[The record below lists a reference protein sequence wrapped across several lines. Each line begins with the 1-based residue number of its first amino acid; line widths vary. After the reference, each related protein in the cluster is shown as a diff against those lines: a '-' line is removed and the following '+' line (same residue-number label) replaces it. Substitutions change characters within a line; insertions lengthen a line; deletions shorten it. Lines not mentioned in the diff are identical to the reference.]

1 MARQF
6 HACTHTTMSPN
17 VIHGGNKVNTIP
29 DEVVLEIDIRT
40 LPGQRSEDAHA
51 LLVEALG
58 DLAARVE
65 IENLEADESTAS
77 AVDTPLWH
85 SLERV
90 SQGFYEGSALVP
102 YLTVGATDARFFRGV
117 GSTAY
122 GFGMFSRRLSFED
135 YGVMFHGDDERVDV
149 ESLSL
154 STALWDAVAR
164 DLLT

>member
-1 MARQF
+1 
-6 HACTHTTMSPN
+6 
-17 VIHGGNKVNTIP
+17 
-29 DEVVLEIDIRT
+29 
-40 LPGQRSEDAHA
+40 DA
-51 LLVEALG
+51 ALG
-58 DLAARVE
+58 DLADRVE
-65 IENLEADESTAS
+65 VEVVESDPSTAS
-77 AVDTPLWH
+77 AIDTPLWD

-102 YLTVGATDARFFRGV
+102 YLTVGATDARFFRGA

-154 STALWDAVAR
+154 STSLWDAVAR
-164 DLLT
+164 DLLG